1 MTNSVFSSRFRLT
14 AVAMACTLFAVSQA
28 QAEAEEGD
36 TVPPVQATFSIGM
49 GLIDGS
55 RADRALIGQYYG
67 TKGDS
72 NVVGILGLDYR
83 LRKPE
88 PSSWVDF
95 TGENLLGDTREM
107 HLVWKNP
114 GEWKFTADYNEL
126 VHYDPNTV
134 NTGMLGFGS
143 TAPRAVVLPDGPG
156 TGSEFELKTKR
167 TGLGVGFSKRISDAV
182 QFEVDLKSE
191 NKEGSRLFGIG
202 MNCSSS
208 IAICGTTTNFN
219 TGWALLMLPE
229 PIKANHSQVEARVNY
244 ARDKLRLSA
253 GYYGSFYRNDY
264 STLNPGI
271 PGALNNPLGAPLAL
285 SSGLQS
291 LLSQSVALPPDNQ
304 AHQIDINGGYA
315 FTDKTQGTFRLGYAS
330 ATQNSD
336 FLGDGLTGAP
346 AGLTNLGGKVTTT
359 SVRLGV
365 NSHPL
370 PKLSLLADL
379 RYDDKDDQTPV
390 AYYNYIDG
398 VSRYTNRTMP
408 DRKTRAKLQGSWQ
421 FSSGY
426 RGTVGADYESIDRG
440 VFTATSAAAGISA
453 LRQQTDETNLRAD
466 LRRQMTEEFSGSV
479 SLSSSRRSGSNW
491 LRDNSGLGVTEL
503 ANSSDPGSGLTAGS
517 IFMPTLADRKRDKV
531 KIFADWQP
539 NKKLSLQFSA
549 EEGQDHYNSPSSY
562 GLQDSRVSNFGVDF
576 VYAESFNWNFNGFLS
591 QGTQTF
597 NQSRYA
603 GYVMAFENTSVN
615 IGLGFT
621 GKISSN
627 FEIGGNLTFSDDKSV
642 YAQKLDAFAGADSAA
657 LLAATGGLP
666 DVVYRQAALKLY
678 GNYALDKKSSIRV
691 DLVHQRANVN
701 DWAWNYNGVPFTYSD
716 GTTLTQKPSQSVGFI
731 GITYIYRLP

>member
-1 MTNSVFSSRFRLT
+1 MTKSVISSRFRLS
-14 AVAMACTLFAVSQA
+14 AVALACTLFVAVQA
-28 QAEAEEGD
+28 RAEEEN
-36 TVPPVQATFSIGM
+36 TVPPVQATVSV
-49 GLIDGS
+49 GLGLVDGS
-55 RADRALIGQYYG
+55 RADRALISQYYPA
-67 TKGDS
+67 KGDS

-88 PSSWVDF
+88 PASWVNF
-95 TGENLLGDTREM
+95 SGENLLGDTREM

-114 GEWKFTADYNEL
+114 GDWKFTADYGEL
-126 VHYDPNTV
+126 VHYDPYTV

-143 TAPRAVVLPDGPG
+143 TTPKAVVLQGGPG

-167 TGLGVGFSKRISDAV
+167 TGLGVGFSRRISDAV

-202 MNCSSS
+202 MNCFSS
-208 IAICGTTTNFN
+208 IATCGTTTSIT
-219 TGWALLMLPE
+219 TGWALLMMPE
-229 PIKANHSQVEARVNY
+229 PISANHSQIEARVNY

-271 PGALNNPLGAPLAL
+271 PGALNNPVGTTLAL
-285 SSGLQS
+285 SGGLQS

-304 AHQIDINGGYA
+304 AHQIDINGSYA

-336 FLGDGLTGAP
+336 FIGDGLTSAP
-346 AGLTNLGGKVTTT
+346 AGVANLGGKVTTT
-359 SVRLGV
+359 SVRFGV
-365 NSHPL
+365 NSRPL

-408 DRKTRAKLQGSWQ
+408 DRKTRAKLQASWQ
-421 FSSGY
+421 FSGGY

-453 LRQQTDETNLRAD
+453 LRQQTEETNLRAD
-466 LRRQMTEEFSGSV
+466 LRRQMTEDLSGSV

-491 LRDNSGLGVTEL
+491 LRDNSGLGVTEVSNPTD
-503 ANSSDPGSGLTAGS
+503 ASSRFTSDS

-539 NKKLSLQFSA
+539 SKKLAFQFSA
-549 EEGQDHYNSPSSY
+549 EEGKDHYSSSSSY
-562 GLQDSRVSNFGVDF
+562 GLQDSRVNNYGVDF

-603 GYVMAFENTSVN
+603 GYVMAFENTSIN
-615 IGLGFT
+615 FGLGFT

-642 YAQKLDAFAGADSAA
+642 YAQKLDAFAGADSVA

-666 DVVYRQAALKLY
+666 DVVYRQTALKLY

-701 DWAWNYNGVPFTYSD
+701 DWAWNYNGVPFSYSD
-716 GTTLTQKPSQSVGFI
+716 GTTLTQKQSQSVGFI